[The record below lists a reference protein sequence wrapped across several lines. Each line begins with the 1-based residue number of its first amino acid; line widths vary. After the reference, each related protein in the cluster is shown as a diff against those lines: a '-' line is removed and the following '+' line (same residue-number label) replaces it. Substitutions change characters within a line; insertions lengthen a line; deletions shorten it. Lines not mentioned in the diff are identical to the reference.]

1 MRRRR
6 LRKSRSP
13 PGEGALFGTI
23 KENGERKLATQLAF
37 AAFLLRAKQIRVLFR
52 KANFNPNQPR
62 VPSGHPHGGRWA
74 DDGGHGDRRPPIL
87 LKRYAEIGVEQDE
100 AEFDDKKF
108 NRLFREMVAV
118 EEEQITRWR
127 SAASATQ
134 FYDHPNLQVRLN
146 AAKATLAVA
155 PAEARHQ
162 LEAIRSSKIY
172 PQAADAGMAIRMLD
186 SSVFKPE

>member
-1 MRRRR
+1 
-6 LRKSRSP
+6 
-13 PGEGALFGTI
+13 
-23 KENGERKLATQLAF
+23 LAF
-37 AAFLLRAKQIRVLFR
+37 AAFLLRAEQIRVLFR

-87 LKRYAEIGVEQDE
+87 LNRYAEIGVEQDE

-118 EEEQITRWR
+118 EEELKSRDGDQRR
-127 SAASATQ
+127 LLMQ

-172 PQAADAGMAIRMLD
+172 PQAADAGMVIRMLD